1 MKKTNK
7 QKPSL
12 KDRSKKLIRKATKL
26 TIMIS
31 INEKSKD
38 MEKFKTEISKYRSKF
53 ESTCNNW
60 HNWLMKQ

>member
-38 MEKFKTEISKYRSKF
+38 MEKFKTEI
-53 ESTCNNW
+53 
-60 HNWLMKQ
+60 